1 MSDLEYIKLHSSPE
15 SRYEML
21 AEEATELAHAAQ
33 KYARMMRGEQPVREG
48 LDSMEIF
55 ENLREEIADVLLCI
69 GATECDFYDEDSPY
83 DSYAAY
89 VNLCVKRDIGKIYKE
104 KKARWAN
111 RLREKEE
118 KESKI
123 RRSGFM

>member
-1 MSDLEYIKLHSSPE
+1 MGDLEYIKAHSSPE

-21 AEEATELAHAAQ
+21 AEEAVELAHAAQ
-33 KYARMMRGEQPVREG
+33 KYARMMRGEQPVSEDLG
-48 LDSMEIF
+48 QVLVLA
-55 ENLREEIADVLLCI
+55 NLREEIADVLLCI

-89 VNLCVKRDIGKIYKE
+89 VNLCVKRGIRKIYKE

>member
-1 MSDLEYIKLHSSPE
+1 MDDLEYIKAHSSPE

-33 KYARMMRGEQPVREG
+33 KYARMMRGEQPVSEG

-69 GATECDFYDEDSPY
+69 GATVCDFYNEDSPY
-83 DSYAAY
+83 DSYEAY
-89 VNLCVKRDIGKIYKE
+89 VDLCAKRAIGRIYKE

-111 RLREKEE
+111 RLREKKE
-118 KESKI
+118 KEDK
-123 RRSGFM
+123 

>member
-1 MSDLEYIKLHSSPE
+1 MDDLEYIKAHSSPA

-33 KYARMMRGEQPVREG
+33 KYARMMRREQPVSED
-48 LDSMEIF
+48 LDSVEIF
-55 ENLREEIADVLLCI
+55 ENLKEEIADVLLCI
-69 GATECDFYDEDSPY
+69 GVTVCDFYNKDSPY

-89 VNLCVKRDIGKIYKE
+89 VDLCTKRSIGRIYKE

-111 RLREKEE
+111 RLKEKEE
-118 KESKI
+118 KAKKK
-123 RRSGFM
+123 GGK

>member
-1 MSDLEYIKLHSSPE
+1 MNDLEYIKAHSSRE

-33 KYARMMRGEQPVREG
+33 KYARMMRGEQPVSER
-48 LDSMEIF
+48 LNPALAF
-55 ENLREEIADVLLCI
+55 ANLREEIADVLLCI
-69 GATECDFYDEDSPY
+69 GATVCDFYDEY
-83 DSYAAY
+83 DEDTHAAY
-89 VNLCVKRDIGKIYKE
+89 LNTRAKRGIGKIYKQ

-118 KESKI
+118 GK
-123 RRSGFM
+123 

>member
-1 MSDLEYIKLHSSPE
+1 MGDLEYIKAHSSPE

-33 KYARMMRGEQPVREG
+33 KCARMMRGEQPVSEDLG
-48 LDSMEIF
+48 QVLVLA
-55 ENLREEIADVLLCI
+55 NLREEIADVLLCI
-69 GATECDFYDEDSPY
+69 GATVCDFYDENAHDTSLN
-83 DSYAAY
+83 AY
-89 VNLCVKRDIGKIYKE
+89 LSTCAKRDIRKIYKE

-118 KESKI
+118 NQV
-123 RRSGFM
+123 

>member
-1 MSDLEYIKLHSSPE
+1 MDDLEYIKAHSSPE
-15 SRYEML
+15 SRLEML

-33 KYARMMRGEQPVREG
+33 KYARIMRGEQPVNKD
-48 LDSMEIF
+48 LNSMEIF

-69 GATECDFYDEDSPY
+69 GAAVCNLYDEDSPY

-89 VNLCVKRDIGKIYKE
+89 VNLCVKRDIRKIYKQ

-111 RLREKEE
+111 RLKEKKEKEG
-118 KESKI
+118 K
-123 RRSGFM
+123 

>member
-1 MSDLEYIKLHSSPE
+1 MGDLKYIKLHSSPE

-33 KYARMMRGEQPVREG
+33 KCARIMRGEQPVSED
-48 LDSMEIF
+48 LDPVEIF

-69 GATECDFYDEDSPY
+69 GAAGCNLYDEDSQY
-83 DSYAAY
+83 DCYAAY
-89 VNLCVKRDIGKIYKE
+89 VNLCAKRDIRKIYKE
-104 KKARWAN
+104 KKTRWAN

-118 KESKI
+118 KEGK
-123 RRSGFM
+123 